1 MTDIVEC
8 VPLVMSWIYHSF
20 PTFCPAGYDMLIFL
34 LTSRLAGLGQQSRDH
49 HRDRGLSLRCSLDA
63 LRFDEFQWTPYKDPQ
78 LHRRHL
84 NVLGALKRFVHRDPW
99 CR

>member
-63 LRFDEFQWTPYKDPQ
+63 LSSSG
-78 LHRRHL
+78 HRI
-84 NVLGALKRFVHRDPW
+84 KIPSYTDDT
-99 CR
+99 